1 MNAVNY
7 NIVCMTNWTPN
18 TLDPDLPRY
27 AALARAIADDVRAG
41 FLRPGDKL
49 PTHRDLADALGVNV
63 STVTR
68 GYKEAMHQGL
78 ICGTVGRGTFIA
90 ADAGA
95 DRALVS
101 TESMHGPNLLEL
113 GLVTPLYGLDPD
125 VRESMERLAKNR
137 DLSGYLRYSTP
148 GGLPE
153 HKEAGAVWA
162 GKHEMPAPQDRVVVF
177 SGVQHG
183 LTCCMLSLF
192 RPGEHIAVEQLTY
205 PGIKSLSSMAGVQLA
220 PVEMDEQGMIPE
232 ALDTACRRDEIQGV
246 YLMPGVQNPTA
257 AFMSMERRQ
266 AIAQVIEKRGLTLLE
281 DDAYAMTR
289 EEKTPPVSSF
299 IPNNA
304 IFFAGISK
312 AFWPGLRVCFCVVPA
327 RIQRILAEAVLNT
340 VWMTPPLNVA
350 LAAEM
355 ILSGKADKVLAAKRE
370 EAARR
375 NIRAR
380 DILKGFSYTG
390 YDTGFFLWLNLPRPW
405 TGRTYED
412 AARNAGVRVFGA
424 EKFAV
429 GGTPAPAAA
438 RISLTGPES
447 LEALSKGLSVL
458 RDILDA
464 PGPPPEGIL

>member
-1 MNAVNY
+1 M
-7 NIVCMTNWTPN
+7 
-18 TLDPDLPRY
+18 DPALPRY
-27 AALARAIADDVRAG
+27 LALARAIEDGVQAG
-41 FLRPGDKL
+41 ALRPGDRL

-101 TESMHGPNLLEL
+101 TESVHGLNLLEL

-125 VRESMERLAKNR
+125 VRECMERLGRNR
-137 DLSGYLRYSTP
+137 DLSGYMRYSTP

-162 GKHEMPAPQDRVVVF
+162 GKYGMPAQPERVVVF

-192 RPGEHIAVEQLTY
+192 RPGGRIAVEQLTY
-205 PGIKSLSSMAGVQLA
+205 PGIKPLASMAGLQLT
-220 PVEMDEQGMIPE
+220 PVEMDGQGMIPE
-232 ALDTACRRDEIQGV
+232 ALDTACRRDETHGV

-257 AFMSMERRQ
+257 AFMGEERRR
-266 AIAQVIEKRGLTLLE
+266 ALARVIAKRGLILLE
-281 DDAYAMTR
+281 DDAYSLTR
-289 EEKTPPVSSF
+289 EEKTPPASSF
-299 IPNNA
+299 IPDSSV
-304 IFFAGISK
+304 FFAGISK

-327 RIQRILAEAVLNT
+327 RFQRILAEAVLNT
-340 VWMTPPLNVA
+340 AWMTPPLNAA
-350 LAAEM
+350 LAAEI
-355 ILSGKADKVLAAKRE
+355 ILSGEAEKVLALKKK

-375 NIRAR
+375 NILAR
-380 DILKGFSYTG
+380 DIFTG
-390 YDTGFFLWLNLPRPW
+390 SSFRGCSTGFFLWLDLPGPW
-405 TGRTYED
+405 TGRAFED

-429 GGTPAPAAA
+429 GGTPAPAAV
-438 RISLTGPES
+438 RISLTGTDSRDS
-447 LEALSKGLSVL
+447 LVKGLSVL
-458 RDILDA
+458 QGITQA
-464 PGPPPEGIL
+464 PVPLPEGIL